1 VPAGR
6 IRTPGTTA
14 SVPLAGYSLA
24 EALSS
29 VYDVEAKKIAFIVAD
44 DGKILKIE

>member
-24 EALSS
+24 EALSN

-44 DGKILKIE
+44 DGKILKTE